1 MTLNRVLR
9 LQIKRGDAVPSFSL
23 KYVGMVALHKHTEP
37 ESQWGWG
44 HWLSVPNP
52 TYQDSV
58 PKNAEA
64 LGRKHRRV
72 YPTPVTKEL
81 ILNPVESHR
90 GIEENHAE
98 TMSP

>member
-23 KYVGMVALHKHTEP
+23 KYVGMVTLHKHTEP
-37 ESQWGWG
+37 ESEWGWG
-44 HWLSVPNP
+44 HWLLVPNP

-58 PKNAEA
+58 PKSAEA
-64 LGRKHRRV
+64 LGRKHRHV
-72 YPTPVTKEL
+72 YSTPATKEL
-81 ILNPVESHR
+81 ILNPVESHQ
-90 GIEENHAE
+90 GIKENHAE